1 MSLLA
6 TLPPFKAL
14 LFDCDGTL
22 VLSEGLHLAAFGQAL
37 ALQGAV
43 LDPVWYGQ
51 RTGLARR
58 DMLTEYRDAL
68 HGDLDVERAVQ
79 DSIAATLVI
88 AQSCRPNPPVV
99 AFARDWFGRVPMAVA
114 SNAEGSVVQA
124 MLGACNLGPLF
135 DPVIS
140 LNEARVAKPDPTM
153 FLMAAAGMGVGA
165 SDCLVLEDSDQGMAA
180 ADAAGMF
187 AVDVRGLDPK
197 G

>member
-1 MSLLA
+1 MGLLA

-14 LFDCDGTL
+14 IFDCDGTL

-68 HGDLDVERAVQ
+68 WAGLDVERAVE

-88 AQSCRPNPPVV
+88 AESCRPNPPVV
-99 AFARDWFGRVPMAVA
+99 ALAQAWLGRVPMAVA

-124 MLGACNLGPLF
+124 MLAACSLGPLF

-140 LNEARVAKPDPTM
+140 LSEARVAKPDPAM
-153 FLMAAAGMGVGA
+153 FLMAAARMGVA
-165 SDCLVLEDSDQGMAA
+165 ARDCLVLEDSDQGMEAA
-180 ADAAGMF
+180 EAAGMA
-187 AVDVRGLDPK
+187 AVDVRGLGRK